1 MKIVLLITLLFLFS
15 GCSEKQIVFQDK
27 YVCIE
32 QTKIERPAAEIRV
45 HKNDMEVAKSFK
57 DSLDSSFE
65 FYESQI
71 DRNNKFCSEVKDK

>member
-1 MKIVLLITLLFLFS
+1 MKIVLVIMLLFLFS

-27 YVCIE
+27 FVCIE
-32 QTKIERPAAEIRV
+32 QSKIERPVAEIRV
-45 HKNDMEVAKSFK
+45 HKNDVEVAKSFK

-71 DRNNKFCSEVKDK
+71 DRNNKLCSEVKNK